1 MQIDAAREL
10 KLRLGARVEGWD
22 APVSASGLA
31 PGRPWFRPALGLAP
45 LSPGQVRLAVRVA
58 TRSDAVVL
66 LDGVSDALRAEVDV
80 RVIGPVRALRSPTGA
95 ATSPA
100 DLQRRVRP
108 LRPGCSIAHP
118 TVTAGTL
125 GGFVRVGGRPAVL
138 SNNHVL
144 AASDAAVPGDPV
156 LQPGPA
162 DGGAAADRVATL
174 SAFPRFATGRNLVD
188 AAVAVLDDGVAT
200 DPGAYPG
207 GPLGPTVVDGDEVD
221 PDERVEKLGR
231 TTGHTH
237 GRITAVEVDG
247 VAVQY
252 DEVVHTFDGQLEIEG
267 LDGAFSA
274 GGDSGSVIWRSADR
288 APLAL
293 LFAGSDIGGAQGGGV
308 TYASPLATVLDVLGA
323 DWGIGG

>member
-31 PGRPWFRPALGLAP
+31 PGRMWFRPALGLAP

-58 TRSDAVVL
+58 SRSDAVVL

-95 ATSPA
+95 AATSPA

-108 LRPGCSIAHP
+108 LRPGCSVAHP

-125 GGFVRVGGRPAVL
+125 GGFVRVGGRPAIL

-162 DGGAAADRVATL
+162 DGGTAADRVATL
-174 SAFPRFATGRNLVD
+174 TAFHRFTTGRNLVD
-188 AAVAVLDDGVAT
+188 AAVAVLDDGVAAE
-200 DPGAYPG
+200 PEAYPG

-252 DEVVHTFDGQLEIEG
+252 DEEVHTFDGQLEIEG

-293 LFAGSDIGGAQGGGV
+293 LFAGSEQGGTAGGGV
-308 TYASPLATVLDVLGA
+308 TFASPLATVLSLFDAEWVSS
-323 DWGIGG
+323 